1 MHWLKLRSVAFR
13 DSTRSR
19 ALDTTATCTLDS
31 QLGCAV
37 EYPSPSKVPLPHRWS
52 SSASSSEELLPAQAC
67 TSPPAEARLE
77 PFPEPP
83 QVSFMERWQDAGLA
97 GTPRKLRRTSDNAA
111 FSPWADASQDTG
123 GDLEDESVLLHKSEW
138 AAKWKGLVDHGDLED
153 ESLEVPEKDPCYESP
168 LPRGW
173 TPPDSPLI
181 GPKTPKT
188 QAIADELDAGLA
200 SFLGPSNVRQDLPSS
215 SSAADADD
223 KEDDD
228 GSEDAIVAIS
238 SQESSAIV
246 AASPVSAPEEAEA
259 ETVPGWTWGDQLRA
273 FLVSR
278 GCPMQHL
285 KDYLKSRGSC
295 VSGKKEDLAARV
307 FSVMVASGK
316 RPVGTNCAI
325 ERWFERCAPPLRHED
340 PVEMATV
347 MDSQAPTS

>member
-1 MHWLKLRSVAFR
+1 MQYE
-13 DSTRSR
+13 T
-19 ALDTTATCTLDS
+19 
-31 QLGCAV
+31 
-37 EYPSPSKVPLPHRWS
+37 
-52 SSASSSEELLPAQAC
+52 
-67 TSPPAEARLE
+67 
-77 PFPEPP
+77 
-83 QVSFMERWQDAGLA
+83 DAG
-97 GTPRKLRRTSDNAA
+97 
-111 FSPWADASQDTG
+111 
-123 GDLEDESVLLHKSEW
+123 
-138 AAKWKGLVDHGDLED
+138 
-153 ESLEVPEKDPCYESP
+153 
-168 LPRGW
+168 
-173 TPPDSPLI
+173 
-181 GPKTPKT
+181 
-188 QAIADELDAGLA
+188 ADELDAGLA

>member
-1 MHWLKLRSVAFR
+1 M
-13 DSTRSR
+13 
-19 ALDTTATCTLDS
+19 TATCTLDS

-37 EYPSPSKVPLPHRWS
+37 ECPSPSKVPLPHRWS

-97 GTPRKLRRTSDNAA
+97 GTPRKLRRTSDDAV

-215 SSAADADD
+215 SSAADLGRPA
-223 KEDDD
+223 
-228 GSEDAIVAIS
+228 GLGATS
-238 SQESSAIV
+238 SGRS
-246 AASPVSAPEEAEA
+246 
-259 ETVPGWTWGDQLRA
+259 WTWGDQLRA